1 MFDLYS
7 IPHGNKPSSELTY
20 IEKMTEE
27 FNKTVDEKRKY
38 INEIIDNGD
47 SESTDLV
54 FLFAKEFENIS
65 QYELREY
72 IYHSNSIHESY
83 ELARLL
89 ILNKAGASKDLI
101 TQAVKNENK
110 YVPIYILLKNGF
122 KENKIND
129 LFITHDYSA
138 HETNIKN
145 LYQDIDTLLQKKEIL
160 QKKNTNNMPV
170 SESLVSTRAVSALN
184 LPLSKNKEFSRHD
197 RAIADSQKG
206 EFSNK
211 KNKIDIEGKNSRIA
225 RISEEYGI
233 SKKLARLAYN
243 NKIVFYKSISI
254 LKELTVSGVEY
265 KNIKRIVRREFDS
278 FMNPYSNAI
287 TDFYLEQYNYNVRIE
302 ETEMHN
308 KLKDYLIIDYN
319 SIFIDQP
326 EVLHKKISEVFSLK
340 NNEVDF
346 NMVELITL
354 KKSGVSNELLDSV
367 FKGEITASDA
377 YLIHVFKLSENETI
391 CNKLNNNELSSE
403 GIFAYANGVRQGG
416 NAQPEINNELAPG
429 VQNTLSGKAESEGG
443 ISEANIGINM
453 LENKSASDIEQSQID
468 EGLSKAFVLYLNLSK
483 KTNDVIFDKINYQ
496 SLFQN
501 ERLKTHGK
509 IINFLS
515 PDQKYELIDI
525 SNLVI
530 LSENKA
536 SDDLLKKVA
545 NRDVLFQQAYV
556 ETQRCIIDTNIVE
569 QRIKR
574 ENGGITAQQ
583 LIDSGT
589 VMASQKIGGQE
600 NKTASEYF
608 VYIMEQVAKTAD
620 EAEVNRKSVADDINV
635 NIMSSPKVDISSE
648 ESLFPLTSQMSS
660 VLENSEMLCSYYLP
674 TNSNPWASL
683 GDMLAVS

>member
-1 MFDLYS
+1 M
-7 IPHGNKPSSELTY
+7 
-20 IEKMTEE
+20 
-27 FNKTVDEKRKY
+27 
-38 INEIIDNGD
+38 
-47 SESTDLV
+47 
-54 FLFAKEFENIS
+54 
-65 QYELREY
+65 
-72 IYHSNSIHESY
+72 
-83 ELARLL
+83 
-89 ILNKAGASKDLI
+89 
-101 TQAVKNENK
+101 
-110 YVPIYILLKNGF
+110 
-122 KENKIND
+122 
-129 LFITHDYSA
+129 
-138 HETNIKN
+138 
-145 LYQDIDTLLQKKEIL
+145 
-160 QKKNTNNMPV
+160 
-170 SESLVSTRAVSALN
+170 
-184 LPLSKNKEFSRHD
+184 
-197 RAIADSQKG
+197 
-206 EFSNK
+206 
-211 KNKIDIEGKNSRIA
+211 
-225 RISEEYGI
+225 
-233 SKKLARLAYN
+233 
-243 NKIVFYKSISI
+243 
-254 LKELTVSGVEY
+254 
-265 KNIKRIVRREFDS
+265 RREFDS

-530 LSENKA
+530 LSENKS